1 MLRLLTFVSF
11 SLIATSGF
19 AQQFTEV
26 TTEIGLEGL
35 SGGTVSFVDFNNDN
49 HIDINAGPQ
58 LWINQGDGTF
68 QILPGTGLR

>member
-1 MLRLLTFVSF
+1 MLRLLTFVSL
-11 SLIATSGF
+11 SLIANSGF

-26 TTEIGLEGL
+26 TAEIGLDGL

-58 LWINQGDGTF
+58 LWINQGLSL
-68 QILPGTGLR
+68 IHI